1 MEIFQIRTDLAL
13 EARESVNEE
22 ESKLRGVSVDEHYEE
37 ETDIRITKVTI
48 DTKNAEKTLG
58 KPMGVYVTMEAPAMV
73 EPDDDY
79 HREISEALA
88 EELLKMMPGEAEEL
102 SVLIVGLGNREVTA
116 DALGPQVVDNLLI
129 TRHVVRAYGKAAY
142 NCTRMNL
149 VSSIEPGV
157 MAKTGMETAE
167 IISGVV
173 KETQPDVLIAVDA
186 LAARSTR
193 RLNRTIQITN
203 TGIQPGSGVGNHR
216 NALTEETLGVPV
228 IAIGIPTVVDA
239 ATIVG
244 DALEKLMSWKEPGRS
259 RMDILKMAPRKLY
272 EEYIEA
278 RRQPY
283 MIHFAGYQKPWD
295 VADCD
300 FAEYFW
306 EYAKNSSYFAT
317 LLSKCTTTLSEGAVL
332 RSSLKN
338 IPVLRKAANR
348 LLPYGS
354 RRRELIK
361 KFDYNLNK

>member
-1 MEIFQIRTDLAL
+1 MDNFQIRTDLAL

-22 ESKLRGVSVDEHYEE
+22 ESKLRGVSVEEHYEE
-37 ETDIRITKVTI
+37 EADLRITKVTI
-48 DTKNAEKTLG
+48 DTKNAEKMLG

-88 EELLKMMPGEAEEL
+88 EELLKMMPQEQEEQ
-102 SVLIVGLGNREVTA
+102 SVLVVGLGNREVTA
-116 DALGPQVVDNLLI
+116 DALGPQVIDNLLI
-129 TRHVVRAYGKAAY
+129 TRHVVKNYGKAAY

-173 KETQPDVLIAVDA
+173 KETGPIVVDA

-216 NALTEETLGVPV
+216 NALTQETLGVPV

-244 DALEKLMSWKEPGRS
+244 DALEKLMSGEKEFDAVKYMGQH
-259 RMDILKMAPRKLY
+259 RMA
-272 EEYIEA
+272 
-278 RRQPY
+278 
-283 MIHFAGYQKPWD
+283 
-295 VADCD
+295 
-300 FAEYFW
+300 FAELNNMYMTG
-306 EYAKNSSYFAT
+306 KDIDSVVKRVSYT
-317 LLSKCTTTLSEGAVL
+317 VSEGI
-332 RSSLKN
+332 N
-338 IPVLRKAANR
+338 IAMEKSFVV
-348 LLPYGS
+348 
-354 RRRELIK
+354 
-361 KFDYNLNK
+361 